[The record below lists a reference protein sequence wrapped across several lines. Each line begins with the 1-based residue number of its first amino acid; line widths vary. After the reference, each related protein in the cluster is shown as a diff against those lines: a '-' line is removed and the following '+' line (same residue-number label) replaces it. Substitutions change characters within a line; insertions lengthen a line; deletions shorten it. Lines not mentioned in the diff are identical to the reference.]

1 MKIPSI
7 TLAALVLTV
16 ALTEAGSFGPGPW
29 ANGAYYPGQFDGVYS
44 ASAYGTNL
52 GGVIGFAL
60 KGGKATTLTSGGSN
74 SIAVDPNQN
83 YFVIYCKGR
92 SYAGETIG
100 TVNNVKSSVSGGL
113 YVGSSVPT
121 SVTYYSTNSTYVTN
135 TPTGPV
141 YDTTVTVTTADVPNG
156 AGGEFTA
163 KLKADNAIITF
174 SGEDTGTFSTTFNG
188 APISTNTFSLSGLKV
203 AN

>member
-1 MKIPSI
+1 
-7 TLAALVLTV
+7 
-16 ALTEAGSFGPGPW
+16 
-29 ANGAYYPGQFDGVYS
+29 
-44 ASAYGTNL
+44 
-52 GGVIGFAL
+52 VIGFAL

-113 YVGSSVPT
+113 YVGSSDLT
-121 SVTYYSTNSTYVTN
+121 SVAYYSTNTTYNTN
-135 TPTGPV
+135 GIVVNT
-141 YDTTVTVTTADVPNG
+141 DVTVTTVDVPNG